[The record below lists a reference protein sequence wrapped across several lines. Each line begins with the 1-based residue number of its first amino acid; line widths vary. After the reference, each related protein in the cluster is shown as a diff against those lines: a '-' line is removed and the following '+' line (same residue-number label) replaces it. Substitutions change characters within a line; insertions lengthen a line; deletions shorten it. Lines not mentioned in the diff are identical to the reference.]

1 MRILILR
8 SRTHPKAERPADA
21 YTQEFSSAFAE
32 RVIGNLTGDEGFC
45 TSCGP
50 DCISCRK
57 PYNRR
62 FGREI
67 AGVIALPAV
76 LPYLLEDPGR
86 YVPPDI
92 PRHEI
97 ILAVNIHEQMLIEIL
112 KRCARRGTR
121 SLVVPVEASDWL
133 SGAARAQVLAIC
145 RQSGIEVSFPKPFCS
160 FDPPAGG
167 LLAEFRR
174 RFHIGKPQ
182 VELRIKND
190 RIEEAYVHVSAACGA
205 TYYVARWLA
214 GRRIDDD
221 LRHEVIAK
229 RMHSYP
235 CTASM
240 KWDDEIGDTIMH
252 VASQAHYEILA
263 PLDGRVQD
271 DGPEMVASPV
281 GGMIPKPVPPK
292 ENIENIEKAKEA
304 ILEDLA
310 GGAEV
315 SLASLRKKRKLS
327 PAATHS
333 ALLILKQE
341 GKIRTRGGR
350 IVRIF
355 TGPRNA

>member
-21 YTQEFSSAFAE
+21 YTQEFSSSFAE

-62 FGREI
+62 FAREI

-86 YVPPDI
+86 YVPRDI
-92 PRHEI
+92 PPHEI
-97 ILAVNIHEQMLIEIL
+97 ILAINVHEQILIEIL
-112 KRCARRGTR
+112 KRCGPCGTR
-121 SLVVPVEASDWL
+121 GLVVPVEASVWL
-133 SGAARAQVLAIC
+133 SGSARAQADAIC

-167 LLAEFRR
+167 VLAEFRR

-182 VELRIKND
+182 VELTIKDD
-190 RIEEAYVHVSAACGA
+190 RIERAYVHVSAACGA
-205 TYYVARWLA
+205 TYCVARWLD
-214 GRRIDDD
+214 GRRTDDD
-221 LRHEVIAK
+221 LRHEVISK

-240 KWDDEIGDTIMH
+240 EWDDQIGDMIMH
-252 VASQAHYEILA
+252 VASQAHYEILGA
-263 PLDGRVQD
+263 LTGEAAAESGMVMSPLGT
-271 DGPEMVASPV
+271 
-281 GGMIPKPVPPK
+281 MIHKPPSAH
-292 ENIENIEKAKEA
+292 ENIRNIERAKEA
-304 ILEDLA
+304 ILAILA
-310 GGAEV
+310 DQEEV
-315 SLASLRKKRKLS
+315 SLESLRKKWKIP
-327 PAATHS
+327 PAAIDS

-341 GKIRTRGGR
+341 AKIRTRGGR
-350 IVRIF
+350 IVR
-355 TGPRNA
+355 TSSDRPNA